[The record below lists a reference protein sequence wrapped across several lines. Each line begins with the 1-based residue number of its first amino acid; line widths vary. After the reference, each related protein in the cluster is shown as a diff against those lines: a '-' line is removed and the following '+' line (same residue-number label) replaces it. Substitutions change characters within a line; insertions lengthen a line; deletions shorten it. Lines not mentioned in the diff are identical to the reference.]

1 MHWAGFLVM
10 GANTR
15 LPLHTGN
22 QCPIRGLGELFKSL
36 NLHDKLET
44 AIKWC
49 QEEGAESVEDLK
61 DDKYAEELAEALQLP
76 RIKAN
81 KLVKAIKGVD

>member
-1 MHWAGFLVM
+1 M

-15 LPLHTGN
+15 LPFIDTSL
-22 QCPIRGLGELFKSL
+22 CPIKGLGELFKSL
-36 NLHDKLET
+36 NLHDTELWT

-49 QEEGAESVEDLK
+49 QKEGAESVEDLQ
-61 DDKYAEELAEALQLP
+61 DEKYGEELAEALELP
-76 RIKAN
+76 RIEAS

>member
-1 MHWAGFLVM
+1 M
-10 GANTR
+10 
-15 LPLHTGN
+15 
-22 QCPIRGLGELFKSL
+22 K
-36 NLHDKLET
+36 T

-49 QEEGAESVEDLK
+49 QKEGPESVEDLK

>member
-1 MHWAGFLVM
+1 M

-22 QCPIRGLGELFKSL
+22 RCTIRGLVELFRSL
-36 NLHDKLET
+36 NLNDKLET

-49 QEEGAESVEDLK
+49 QKEGAESVEDLQ
-61 DDKYAEELAEALQLP
+61 DEKYAEELAKALELP

-81 KLVKAIKGVD
+81 NLVKAIKAWPRA